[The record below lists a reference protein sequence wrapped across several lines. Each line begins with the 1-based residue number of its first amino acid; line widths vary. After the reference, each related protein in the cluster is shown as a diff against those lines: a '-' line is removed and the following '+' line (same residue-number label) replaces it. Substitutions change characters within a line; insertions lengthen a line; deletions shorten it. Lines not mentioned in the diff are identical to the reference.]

1 VSAERGN
8 GKPNRRTVR
17 RGVSAERANGKP
29 NRRTVRRGV
38 SAERANGKPNRRTV
52 RRGVSAERANG
63 KPNRRTVSAAR
74 RLIVG
79 GGRRG
84 LVFLLAAAVLS
95 SCDWRGIAN
104 VPLPVGRGAGSDHLT
119 IYVQMPDTL
128 ALNTNS
134 RVRVADVWVGTV
146 RDIRLKNWIATLTLD
161 VDPGVKL
168 PANATA
174 KIGQTSLLGTQHVEL
189 AVPKTPSP
197 QQLKSGDTIPLRNSS
212 AYPTIE
218 RTLASIAVILT
229 GGGITNLDVIQ
240 TEILN
245 ILDGHVDQVHEFLRR
260 LDTFTAELNRRRGDL
275 TRAIDSTNQLLTIIA
290 NHNDTLDRVLTDIP
304 PLIQHF
310 ADTRE
315 LFADAT
321 ESLGRFSDVA
331 NRALSDTRP
340 NLHQNLQSLQ
350 RPLIQLG
357 RASPLVVDALRLGL
371 TAPFNIDDV
380 SKVIRGDYVNVSV
393 GIDLTLSA
401 VDNALLSGT
410 GYSGALRALEQ
421 SWGRDPAT
429 MIPDVRYTPNP
440 NDAPGGPLV
449 ERGE

>member
-1 VSAERGN
+1 M
-8 GKPNRRTVR
+8 R
-17 RGVSAERANGKP
+17 RGVSAVG
-29 NRRTVRRGV
+29 
-38 SAERANGKPNRRTV
+38 
-52 RRGVSAERANG
+52 
-63 KPNRRTVSAAR
+63 

-84 LVFLLAAAVLS
+84 LVFLLAALVLV

-104 VPLPVGRGAGSDHLT
+104 LPLPVGRGTGSKHLT

-146 RDIRLKNWIATLTLD
+146 RDIRLKNWIATLTLE
-161 VDPGVKL
+161 VDPSVKL

-189 AVPKTPSP
+189 AAPPNPSP
-197 QQLKSGDTIPLRNSS
+197 QPLKSGDTIGLMNSS
-212 AYPTIE
+212 AYPTVE
-218 RTLASIAVILT
+218 RTLASVAVILN
-229 GGGITNLDVIQ
+229 GGGIPNLDVIQ

-245 ILDGHVDQVHEFLRR
+245 ILDGHVDQVREFLKR
-260 LDTFTAELNRRRGDL
+260 LDTFTAELNRQRGDL
-275 TRAIDSTNQLLTIIA
+275 ARAIDSTNQLLTIVA
-290 NHNDTLDRVLTDIP
+290 NRNDTLDRVLTDIP
-304 PLIQHF
+304 PLIEHF

-340 NLHQNLQSLQ
+340 NLRQSLQSLQ
-350 RPLIQLG
+350 RPLKQLG
-357 RASPLVVDALRLGL
+357 LASPYIVGALKLGL
-371 TAPFNIDDV
+371 TAPFNIDYV
-380 SKVIRGDYVNVSV
+380 SKVIRGDYVNVS
-393 GIDLTLSA
+393 GAFDLTLSTM
-401 VDNALLSGT
+401 DNALLSGT
-410 GYSGALRALEQ
+410 GFSGALRALEQ
-421 SWGRDPAT
+421 AWGRDPNT

>member
-1 VSAERGN
+1 M
-8 GKPNRRTVR
+8 
-17 RGVSAERANGKP
+17 
-29 NRRTVRRGV
+29 
-38 SAERANGKPNRRTV
+38 
-52 RRGVSAERANG
+52 
-63 KPNRRTVSAAR
+63 
-74 RLIVG
+74 RLMVG
-79 GGRRG
+79 ASRRG
-84 LVFLLAAAVLS
+84 LVLLLAALVLV

-104 VPLPVGRGAGSDHLT
+104 LALPVGRGTGSKHLT

-161 VDPGVKL
+161 VDPSVQL

-189 AVPKTPSP
+189 AAPPSPSP
-197 QQLKSGDTIPLRNSS
+197 QPLKSGDTIGLMNSS
-212 AYPTIE
+212 AYPTVE
-218 RTLASIAVILT
+218 RTLASVAVILS
-229 GGGITNLDVIQ
+229 GGGISNLDVIQ

-245 ILDGHVDQVHEFLRR
+245 VLDGHGDQVREFLKR
-260 LDTFTAELNRRRGDL
+260 LDTFTAELNRQRDNL
-275 TRAIDSTNQLLTIIA
+275 TRAIDSTNQLLTVVA
-290 NHNDTLDRVLTDIP
+290 NRNDTLDRVLTDLP

-315 LFADAT
+315 LFADAI

-340 NLHQNLQSLQ
+340 NLHQSLQSLQ
-350 RPLIQLG
+350 RPLSQLE
-357 RASPLVVDALRLGL
+357 RASPYVVGSLKLAL
-371 TAPFNIDDV
+371 TAPFNIDYV
-380 SKVIRGDYVNVSV
+380 SKVIRGDYVNVS
-393 GIDLTLSA
+393 GALDLTLSTM
-401 VDNALLSGT
+401 DNTLLSGT
-410 GYSGALRALEQ
+410 GFSGALRALEQ
-421 SWGRDPAT
+421 SWGRDPNT

-449 ERGE
+449 DRGE

>member
-1 VSAERGN
+1 VSAVSAN
-8 GKPNRRTVR
+8 GKPNQWALR
-17 RGVSAERANGKP
+17 RGVSA
-29 NRRTVRRGV
+29 VL
-38 SAERANGKPNRRTV
+38 
-52 RRGVSAERANG
+52 
-63 KPNRRTVSAAR
+63 

-84 LVFLLAAAVLS
+84 LVFLAVAVVLT
-95 SCDWRGIAN
+95 SCTWRGIAN
-104 VPLPVGRGAGSDHLT
+104 VPLPIGRGSGAGHMT

-161 VDPGVKL
+161 VDAAVKL

-189 AVPKTPSP
+189 AAPPNPSP
-197 QQLKSGDTIPLRNSS
+197 QPLKNGDTIGLMNSS
-212 AYPTIE
+212 AYPTVE
-218 RTLASIAVILT
+218 RTLASVAVILN
-229 GGGITNLDVIQ
+229 GGGIANLDLIQ
-240 TEILN
+240 TEILK
-245 ILDGHVDQVHEFLRR
+245 ILDGHVDQFRELLRR
-260 LDTFTAELNRRRGDL
+260 LDTFTAELNRQRGDL

-290 NHNDTLDRVLTDIP
+290 NRRDTLDRVLTDIP
-304 PLIQHF
+304 PLIGHF
-310 ADTRE
+310 ADTRN

-331 NRALSDTRP
+331 NRALADTQP
-340 NLHQNLQSLQ
+340 NLHQSLQSLQ

-357 RASPLVVDALRLGL
+357 RAAPYVVGALKLGL
-371 TAPFNIDDV
+371 TAPFNIDVV
-380 SKVIRGDYVNVSV
+380 SKVIRGDYVNVS
-393 GIDLTLSA
+393 GAFDLTLSTI
-401 VDNALLSGT
+401 DNTMLSGT
-410 GYSGALRALEQ
+410 GLSGALRALEQ
-421 SWGRDPAT
+421 AWGRDPTT

>member
-1 VSAERGN
+1 M
-8 GKPNRRTVR
+8 
-17 RGVSAERANGKP
+17 
-29 NRRTVRRGV
+29 
-38 SAERANGKPNRRTV
+38 
-52 RRGVSAERANG
+52 
-63 KPNRRTVSAAR
+63 

-84 LVFLLAAAVLS
+84 LVFLLAALVLV

-104 VPLPVGRGAGSDHLT
+104 LPLPVGRGTGSKHLT

-161 VDPGVKL
+161 LDPSVQL

-189 AVPKTPSP
+189 AAPPNPSP
-197 QQLKSGDTIPLRNSS
+197 QPLKSGDTIGLMNSS
-212 AYPTIE
+212 AYPTVE
-218 RTLASIAVILT
+218 RTLASVAVILN
-229 GGGITNLDVIQ
+229 GGGIANLDVIQ

-245 ILDGHVDQVHEFLRR
+245 ILDGHADQVREFLKR
-260 LDTFTAELNRRRGDL
+260 LDTFTAELNRQRENL
-275 TRAIDSTNQLLTIIA
+275 TRAIDSTNQLLTIVA

-315 LFADAT
+315 LFANAI

-340 NLHQNLQSLQ
+340 NLHQSLQSLQ
-350 RPLIQLG
+350 RPLSQLN
-357 RASPLVVDALRLGL
+357 RAAPYVVGSLKLGL
-371 TAPFNIDDV
+371 TAPFNIDYV
-380 SKVIRGDYVNVSV
+380 SKVIRGDYVNVS
-393 GIDLTLSA
+393 GALDLTLSA
-401 VDNALLSGT
+401 MDNTLLSGT
-410 GYSGALRALEQ
+410 GFSGSLRALEQ
-421 SWGRDPAT
+421 SWGRDPNT
-429 MIPDVRYTPNP
+429 MMPDVRYTPNP

-449 ERGE
+449 DRGE

>member
-1 VSAERGN
+1 M
-8 GKPNRRTVR
+8 K
-17 RGVSAERANGKP
+17 RGVSS
-29 NRRTVRRGV
+29 VM
-38 SAERANGKPNRRTV
+38 
-52 RRGVSAERANG
+52 
-63 KPNRRTVSAAR
+63 

-79 GGRRG
+79 AGRRG
-84 LVFLLAAAVLS
+84 LVLLLAAVVLT
-95 SCDWRGIAN
+95 SCTWRGIAN
-104 VPLPVGRGAGSDHLT
+104 VPLPIGRGTGAGHMT

-134 RVRVADVWVGTV
+134 RVRVADVWVGMV

-161 VDPGVKL
+161 VDAAVKL

-189 AVPKTPSP
+189 AAPPNPSP
-197 QQLKSGDTIPLRNSS
+197 QPLKNGDSIPLMNSS
-212 AYPTIE
+212 AYPTVE
-218 RTLASIAVILT
+218 RTLASVAVILN
-229 GGGITNLDVIQ
+229 GGGIANLDLIQ

-245 ILDGHVDQVHEFLRR
+245 ILDGHVDQFREFLGR
-260 LDTFTAELNRRRGDL
+260 LDTFTAELNRQRGDL

-290 NHNDTLDRVLTDIP
+290 NRRDTLDRVLTDIP
-304 PLIQHF
+304 PLIGHF
-310 ADTRE
+310 ADTRD

-331 NRALSDTRP
+331 NRALADTQP
-340 NLHQNLQSLQ
+340 NLRQSLQSLQ

-357 RASPLVVDALRLGL
+357 RAAPYVVDALRLGL

-380 SKVIRGDYVNVSV
+380 SKVIRGDYVNVS
-393 GIDLTLSA
+393 GAFDLTLSTI
-401 VDNALLSGT
+401 DNTMLSGT
-410 GYSGALRALEQ
+410 GLSGALRALEQ
-421 SWGRDPAT
+421 AWGRDPAT

>member
-1 VSAERGN
+1 M
-8 GKPNRRTVR
+8 K
-17 RGVSAERANGKP
+17 
-29 NRRTVRRGV
+29 
-38 SAERANGKPNRRTV
+38 
-52 RRGVSAERANG
+52 
-63 KPNRRTVSAAR
+63 

-79 GGRRG
+79 AGRRG
-84 LVFLLAAAVLS
+84 LLFVLAVLVLA

-104 VPLPVGRGAGSDHLT
+104 MPLPVGRGTGSNHMT

-146 RDIRLKNWIATLTLD
+146 RAIRLKNWVAILTLD
-161 VDPGVKL
+161 VDPTVKL

-189 AVPKTPSP
+189 AAPKNPSP
-197 QQLKSGDTIPLRNSS
+197 RPLKSGDTIPLMNSS
-212 AYPTIE
+212 AYPTVE
-218 RTLASIAVILT
+218 RTLASVAVILT
-229 GGGITNLDVIQ
+229 GGGIANLDVIQ

-245 ILDGHVDQVHEFLRR
+245 ILDGHVDQVREFLSR
-260 LDTFTAELNRRRGDL
+260 LDTFVGELNHRRDDL
-275 TRAIDSTNQLLTIIA
+275 TRAIDSTNQLLTIVA

-304 PLIQHF
+304 PMIQHF
-310 ADTRE
+310 ADTRQ

-331 NRALSDTRP
+331 NRVLSDTRP
-340 NLHQNLQSLQ
+340 NLHQSLQSLQ
-350 RPLIQLG
+350 RPLEQLE
-357 RASPLVVDALRLGL
+357 RAAPFVIGALKLGL
-371 TAPFNIDDV
+371 TAPFDIDDV
-380 SKVIRGDYVNVSV
+380 EKVIRGDYVNVS
-393 GIDLTLSA
+393 GALDLTLSTF
-401 VDNALLSGT
+401 DNTLLSGT
-410 GYSGALRALEQ
+410 GLSGALRALEQ
-421 SWGRDPAT
+421 AWGRDPNT

>member
-1 VSAERGN
+1 M
-8 GKPNRRTVR
+8 K
-17 RGVSAERANGKP
+17 
-29 NRRTVRRGV
+29 
-38 SAERANGKPNRRTV
+38 
-52 RRGVSAERANG
+52 
-63 KPNRRTVSAAR
+63 

-79 GGRRG
+79 AGRRG
-84 LVFLLAAAVLS
+84 LVFVLAVLVLT

-104 VPLPVGRGAGSDHLT
+104 MPLPVGRGTGSNHMT

-146 RDIRLKNWIATLTLD
+146 RDIRLKNWVATLTLD
-161 VDPGVKL
+161 VDPTVKL

-189 AVPKTPSP
+189 AAPKNPSP
-197 QQLKSGDTIPLRNSS
+197 RPLKSGDTIPLMNSS
-212 AYPTIE
+212 AYPTVE
-218 RTLASIAVILT
+218 RTLASVAVILT
-229 GGGITNLDVIQ
+229 GGGIANLDVIQ

-245 ILDGHVDQVHEFLRR
+245 ILDGHVDQVREFLSR
-260 LDTFTAELNRRRGDL
+260 LDTFVGELNHRRDDL
-275 TRAIDSTNQLLTIIA
+275 TRAIDSTNQLLTIVA

-304 PLIQHF
+304 PMIQHF
-310 ADTRE
+310 ADTRQ

-331 NRALSDTRP
+331 NRVLSDTRP
-340 NLHQNLQSLQ
+340 NLHQSLQSLQ
-350 RPLIQLG
+350 RPLEQLE
-357 RASPLVVDALRLGL
+357 RAAPFVIGALKLGL
-371 TAPFNIDDV
+371 TAPFDIDDV
-380 SKVIRGDYVNVSV
+380 EKVIRGDYVNVS
-393 GIDLTLSA
+393 GALDLTLSTF
-401 VDNALLSGT
+401 DNTLLSGT
-410 GYSGALRALEQ
+410 GLSGALRALEQ
-421 SWGRDPAT
+421 AWGRDPNT

>member
-1 VSAERGN
+1 M
-8 GKPNRRTVR
+8 K
-17 RGVSAERANGKP
+17 
-29 NRRTVRRGV
+29 
-38 SAERANGKPNRRTV
+38 
-52 RRGVSAERANG
+52 
-63 KPNRRTVSAAR
+63 

-79 GGRRG
+79 AGRRG
-84 LVFLLAAAVLS
+84 LLFVLAVLVLA

-104 VPLPVGRGAGSDHLT
+104 MPLPVGRGTGSNHMT

-146 RDIRLKNWIATLTLD
+146 RDIRLKNWVATLTLD
-161 VDPGVKL
+161 VDPTVKL

-189 AVPKTPSP
+189 AAPKNPSP
-197 QQLKSGDTIPLRNSS
+197 RPLKSGDTIPLMNSS
-212 AYPTIE
+212 AYPTVE
-218 RTLASIAVILT
+218 RTLASVAVILT
-229 GGGITNLDVIQ
+229 GGGIANLDVIQ

-245 ILDGHVDQVHEFLRR
+245 ILDGHVDQVREFLSR
-260 LDTFTAELNRRRGDL
+260 LDTFVGELNRRRDDL
-275 TRAIDSTNQLLTIIA
+275 TRAIDSTNQLLTIVA

-304 PLIQHF
+304 PMIQHF
-310 ADTRE
+310 ADTRQ

-331 NRALSDTRP
+331 NRVLSDTRP
-340 NLHQNLQSLQ
+340 NLHQSLQSLQ
-350 RPLIQLG
+350 RPLEQLE
-357 RASPLVVDALRLGL
+357 RAAPFVIGALKLGL
-371 TAPFNIDDV
+371 TAPFDIDDV
-380 SKVIRGDYVNVSV
+380 EKVIRGDYVNVS
-393 GIDLTLSA
+393 GALDLTLSTF
-401 VDNALLSGT
+401 DNTLLSGT
-410 GYSGALRALEQ
+410 GLSGALRALEQ
-421 SWGRDPAT
+421 AWGRDPNT

>member
-1 VSAERGN
+1 V
-8 GKPNRRTVR
+8 K
-17 RGVSAERANGKP
+17 
-29 NRRTVRRGV
+29 
-38 SAERANGKPNRRTV
+38 
-52 RRGVSAERANG
+52 
-63 KPNRRTVSAAR
+63 
-74 RLIVG
+74 RLIIG
-79 GGRRG
+79 AGRRG
-84 LVFLLAAAVLS
+84 LVLVMAALVLT
-95 SCDWRGIAN
+95 SCTWRGIAN
-104 VPLPVGRGAGSDHLT
+104 VPLPVGRGTGSNHMT
-119 IYVQMPDTL
+119 IYVQMPDAL

-161 VDPGVKL
+161 IDPSVKL

-189 AVPKTPSP
+189 AAPKNPSP
-197 QQLKSGDTIPLRNSS
+197 QPLKSGDTIGLLNSS
-212 AYPTIE
+212 AYPTVE

-229 GGGITNLDVIQ
+229 GGGITHLDVIQ

-245 ILDGHVDQVHEFLRR
+245 VLDGHTDQVREFLRR
-260 LDTFTAELNRRRGDL
+260 LDTFTAELNRRSGDL

-304 PLIQHF
+304 PLIEHF

-315 LFADAT
+315 LFADAI

-331 NRALSDTRP
+331 NRALSDARP
-340 NLHQNLQSLQ
+340 NLHRDLQSLR
-350 RPLIQLG
+350 RPLIQLE
-357 RASPLVVDALRLGL
+357 RASPLMVDALRLGL
-371 TAPFNIDDV
+371 TAPFNIDGV
-380 SKVIRGDYVNVSV
+380 PKLIRGDYINISA

-401 VDNALLSGT
+401 LDNGLLSGT
-410 GYSGALRALEQ
+410 GLSGMFRALEQ
-421 SWGRDPAT
+421 AWGRDPAT

>member
-1 VSAERGN
+1 M
-8 GKPNRRTVR
+8 
-17 RGVSAERANGKP
+17 
-29 NRRTVRRGV
+29 
-38 SAERANGKPNRRTV
+38 
-52 RRGVSAERANG
+52 
-63 KPNRRTVSAAR
+63 
-74 RLIVG
+74 RLIVA

-84 LVFLLAAAVLS
+84 LVFFLAALLLT
-95 SCDWRGIAN
+95 SCNWRGIAN
-104 VPLPVGRGAGSDHLT
+104 VPLPVGRGTGSGHIT

-161 VDPGVKL
+161 VDPTVKL

-189 AVPKTPSP
+189 AAPPNPSP
-197 QQLKSGDTIPLRNSS
+197 RPLKSGDTIPLMNSS
-212 AYPTIE
+212 AYPTVE
-218 RTLASIAVILT
+218 RTLASVAVILT

-240 TEILN
+240 TEVLN
-245 ILDGHVDQVHEFLRR
+245 ILDGHVDQFRELLKR
-260 LDTFTAELNRRRGDL
+260 LDTFTAELNRQRGDL
-275 TRAIDSTNQLLTIIA
+275 ARAIDSTNQLLTIVA

-304 PLIQHF
+304 PLIEHF
-310 ADTRE
+310 ADTRQ

-340 NLHQNLQSLQ
+340 NLHQSLLSLQ
-350 RPLIQLG
+350 RPLKQLVL
-357 RASPLVVDALRLGL
+357 ASPYIVGALKLGL
-371 TAPFNIDDV
+371 TAPFNIDYV
-380 SKVIRGDYVNVSV
+380 SKVIRGDYVNVS
-393 GIDLTLSA
+393 GAFDLTLSTM
-401 VDNALLSGT
+401 DNALLSGT
-410 GYSGALRALEQ
+410 GFSGALRALEQ
-421 SWGRDPAT
+421 AWGRDPNT

-440 NDAPGGPLV
+440 NDVPGGPLV

>member
-1 VSAERGN
+1 M
-8 GKPNRRTVR
+8 RRAVL
-17 RGVSAERANGKP
+17 G
-29 NRRTVRRGV
+29 
-38 SAERANGKPNRRTV
+38 
-52 RRGVSAERANG
+52 
-63 KPNRRTVSAAR
+63 
-74 RLIVG
+74 LIV

-84 LVFLLAAAVLS
+84 LALLLAAAALT
-95 SCDWRGIAN
+95 SCTWRGIAN
-104 VPLPVGRGAGSDHLT
+104 VPLPIGRGTGSGHLT

-161 VDPGVKL
+161 VDPSVKL

-189 AVPKTPSP
+189 APPKNPSP
-197 QQLKSGDTIPLRNSS
+197 QPLKSGATIGLLNSS

-245 ILDGHVDQVHEFLRR
+245 ILDGHVDQVHEFLSR
-260 LDTFTAELNRRRGDL
+260 LDTFTAELNRRRDDL
-275 TRAIDSTNQLLTIIA
+275 TRAIDSTNQLLAIIA
-290 NHNDTLDRVLTDIP
+290 DHNDTLDRVLTDIP
-304 PLIQHF
+304 PLIRHF

-315 LFADAT
+315 LFGDAI
-321 ESLGRFSDVA
+321 ESLGRFSDA
-331 NRALSDTRP
+331 ADRALSDTRP
-340 NLHQNLQSLQ
+340 NLHQNLESLQ
-350 RPLIQLG
+350 RALIQLG
-357 RASPLVVDALRLGL
+357 RASPFVVDALRLGL
-371 TAPFNIDDV
+371 TAPFNIDGV
-380 SKVIRGDYVNVSV
+380 PKLIRGDYVNVSA

-401 VDNALLSGT
+401 LDNALLSGT
-410 GYSGALRALEQ
+410 GLSGMFRALEQ

>member
-1 VSAERGN
+1 M
-8 GKPNRRTVR
+8 K
-17 RGVSAERANGKP
+17 
-29 NRRTVRRGV
+29 
-38 SAERANGKPNRRTV
+38 
-52 RRGVSAERANG
+52 
-63 KPNRRTVSAAR
+63 

-79 GGRRG
+79 AGRRG
-84 LVFLLAAAVLS
+84 LVFVLAVLVLA

-104 VPLPVGRGAGSDHLT
+104 MPLPVGRGTGSNHMT

-146 RDIRLKNWIATLTLD
+146 RDIRLKNWVATLTLD
-161 VDPGVKL
+161 VDPTVKL

-189 AVPKTPSP
+189 AAPKNPSP
-197 QQLKSGDTIPLRNSS
+197 QPLKSGDTIPLMNSS
-212 AYPTIE
+212 AYPTVE
-218 RTLASIAVILT
+218 RTLASVAVILT
-229 GGGITNLDVIQ
+229 GGGIANLDVIQ

-245 ILDGHVDQVHEFLRR
+245 ILDGHVDQVREFLSR
-260 LDTFTAELNRRRGDL
+260 LDTFVGELNHRRDDL
-275 TRAIDSTNQLLTIIA
+275 TRAIDSTNQLLTIVA

-310 ADTRE
+310 ADTRQ

-331 NRALSDTRP
+331 NRVLSDTRP
-340 NLHQNLQSLQ
+340 NLHQSLQSLQ
-350 RPLIQLG
+350 RPLEQLE
-357 RASPLVVDALRLGL
+357 RAAPFVIGALKLGL
-371 TAPFNIDDV
+371 TAPFDIDDV
-380 SKVIRGDYVNVSV
+380 EKVIRGDYVNVS
-393 GIDLTLSA
+393 GALDLTLSTF
-401 VDNALLSGT
+401 DNTLLSGT
-410 GYSGALRALEQ
+410 GLSGALRALEQ
-421 SWGRDPAT
+421 AWGRDPNT

>member
-1 VSAERGN
+1 V
-8 GKPNRRTVR
+8 K
-17 RGVSAERANGKP
+17 
-29 NRRTVRRGV
+29 
-38 SAERANGKPNRRTV
+38 
-52 RRGVSAERANG
+52 
-63 KPNRRTVSAAR
+63 

-79 GGRRG
+79 AGRRG
-84 LVFLLAAAVLS
+84 LLFVLAVLVLA

-104 VPLPVGRGAGSDHLT
+104 MPLPVGRGTGSNHMT

-146 RDIRLKNWIATLTLD
+146 RDIRLKNWVATLTLD
-161 VDPGVKL
+161 VDPTVKL

-189 AVPKTPSP
+189 AAPKNPSP
-197 QQLKSGDTIPLRNSS
+197 QPLKSGDTIPLMNSS
-212 AYPTIE
+212 AYPTVE
-218 RTLASIAVILT
+218 RTLASVAVILT
-229 GGGITNLDVIQ
+229 GGGIANLDVIQ

-245 ILDGHVDQVHEFLRR
+245 ILDGHVDQVREFLSR
-260 LDTFTAELNRRRGDL
+260 LDTFVGELNRRRDDL
-275 TRAIDSTNQLLTIIA
+275 TRAIDSTNQLLTIVA

-310 ADTRE
+310 ADTRQ

-331 NRALSDTRP
+331 NRVLSDTRP
-340 NLHQNLQSLQ
+340 NLHQSLQSLQ
-350 RPLIQLG
+350 RPLEQLE
-357 RASPLVVDALRLGL
+357 RAAPFVIGALKLGL
-371 TAPFNIDDV
+371 TAPFDIDDV
-380 SKVIRGDYVNVSV
+380 EKVIRGDYVNVS
-393 GIDLTLSA
+393 GALDLTLSTF
-401 VDNALLSGT
+401 DNTLLSGT
-410 GYSGALRALEQ
+410 GLSGALRALEQ
-421 SWGRDPAT
+421 AWGRDPNT